1 MTEQKKESTGIE
13 QSSWALYMRLFG
25 YLKKYY
31 KVFLISIVSM
41 TIAAA
46 TEPLFASLMKPLIDE
61 GFVEKNSQVM
71 GYIPFAIIGLFLLRG
86 ITSFINDYT
95 STYLSGHLV
104 QTLRKELFAKMLTL
118 PTTYYDNNATGR
130 MISRITNDATK
141 ITAAG
146 FNVIT
151 VTIKDGVTAVG
162 LLILLF
168 YTDWQLTLIT
178 LVVLPGVAICV
189 RFVAKRLRKLSR
201 KDQQLMGQLTQVL
214 GESVD
219 CAKVVKIYGGQ
230 NVEWKHFDKA
240 SNDIRRNQIKQ
251 TSTSSLNT
259 GITQL
264 IIAMALA
271 LILYLAAQRAQSN
284 NFTAGNFMSFL
295 TAMLLLF
302 APIKRITGI
311 SQSLQTGLAAVES
324 VFGFLDEKS
333 EPDNGTIELTKVD
346 GDIKF
351 HDVSFQYEGAQV
363 NAIDHLNLTIPFGK
377 TVALVGFSGSGKTTV
392 TSLIPRFY
400 LPTSGYISLGGKAI
414 DEFTLSSLRSQ
425 MALVSQEVV
434 LFNDTVA
441 ANIRYAKPEATDLE
455 VIEAAKSANAF
466 EFIENMPKKFETL
479 VGENGVK
486 LSGGQ
491 RQRLAIARALLK
503 NAPILILDEA
513 TSALD
518 TQSERLV
525 QSALENLMKN
535 RTTLVVA
542 HRLSTIEGSDLILV
556 MESGKVVEKGTHE
569 ELIKIDGRYAT
580 LHKMQFKETQ
590 KRIEDES
597 L

>member
-1 MTEQKKESTGIE
+1 MTDINSEQQQEKV
-13 QSSWALYMRLFG
+13 SSWALYKRLFG
-25 YLKKYY
+25 YLRQYY
-31 KVFLISIVSM
+31 KVFLVSTVAM

-46 TEPLFASLMKPLIDE
+46 TEPLFALLMKPLIDG
-61 GFVEKNSQVM
+61 GFVEKNSTIM
-71 GYIPFAIIGLFLLRG
+71 NLIPLAIIGLFLLRG
-86 ITSFINDYT
+86 LTSFINDYT

-104 QTLRKELFAKMLTL
+104 QTLRKELFNKLLTL

-130 MISRITNDATK
+130 AISRITNDVGQ
-141 ITAAG
+141 ITVAG

-151 VTIKDGVTAVG
+151 VVIKDGVTAIG
-162 LLILLF
+162 LMALLL
-168 YTDWQLTLIT
+168 YIDWQLTLIT
-178 LVVLPGVAICV
+178 LVVLPGVALCV
-189 RFVAKRLRKLSR
+189 RFVAKRLRGLSR
-201 KDQQLMGQLTQVL
+201 RSQMLMGQLTQIL
-214 GESVD
+214 SESID
-219 CAKVVKIYGGQ
+219 CAKIVKIYGGQ
-230 NVEWKHFDKA
+230 RFESTRFDQA

-251 TSTSSLNT
+251 NSTSSLNT

-271 LILYLAAQRAQSN
+271 LILYLATQRAQSS

-311 SQSLQTGLAAVES
+311 SQSLQTGLAAAES

-333 EPDNGTIELTKVD
+333 EADNGTIELSRTT
-346 GDIKF
+346 GNIQF
-351 HDVSFQYEGAQV
+351 HQVSFRYEGANV
-363 NAIDHLNLTIPFGK
+363 NAINNMNLTIPAGK

-400 LPTSGYISLGGKAI
+400 LPTSGHISLDNIPI
-414 DEFTLSSLRSQ
+414 DDYTLGSLRAQ

-441 ANIRYAKPEATDLE
+441 TNIRYAKPEASFE
-455 VIEAAKSANAF
+455 EIVAAAKAANAL
-466 EFIENMPKKFETL
+466 EFIEAMPEQFDTL
-479 VGENGVK
+479 IGENGVK

-525 QSALENLMKN
+525 QTALDNLMQN

-542 HRLSTIEGSDLILV
+542 HRLSTIENADLILV
-556 MESGKVVEKGTHE
+556 MEQGQVVEEGTHE
-569 ELIKIDGRYAT
+569 QLIRLEGRYAL
-580 LHKMQFKETQ
+580 LHKMQFKEKETV
-590 KRIEDES
+590 S
-597 L
+597 GN

>member
-1 MTEQKKESTGIE
+1 MTDINSEQQQEKV
-13 QSSWALYMRLFG
+13 SSWALYKRLFG
-25 YLKKYY
+25 YLRQYY
-31 KVFLISIVSM
+31 KVFLVSTVAM

-46 TEPLFASLMKPLIDE
+46 TEPLFALLMKPLIDG
-61 GFVEKNSQVM
+61 GFVEKNSTIM
-71 GYIPFAIIGLFLLRG
+71 NLIPLAIIGLFLLRG
-86 ITSFINDYT
+86 LTSFINDYT

-104 QTLRKELFAKMLTL
+104 QSLRKELFDKMLSL

-130 MISRITNDATK
+130 AISRITNDVGQ
-141 ITAAG
+141 ITVAG

-151 VTIKDGVTAVG
+151 VVIKDGVTAIG
-162 LLILLF
+162 LMALLL
-168 YTDWQLTLIT
+168 YIDWQLTLIT
-178 LVVLPGVAICV
+178 LVVLPGVALCV
-189 RFVAKRLRKLSR
+189 RFVAKRLRGLSR
-201 KDQQLMGQLTQVL
+201 RSQMLMGQLTQIL
-214 GESVD
+214 SESID
-219 CAKVVKIYGGQ
+219 CAKIVKIYGGQ
-230 NVEWKHFDKA
+230 RFESTRFDQA

-251 TSTSSLNT
+251 NSTSSLNT

-271 LILYLAAQRAQSN
+271 LILYLATQRAQSS

-311 SQSLQTGLAAVES
+311 SQSLQTGLAAAES

-333 EPDNGTIELTKVD
+333 EADNGTIELSRTT
-346 GDIKF
+346 GNIQF
-351 HDVSFQYEGAQV
+351 HQVSFRYEGANV
-363 NAIDHLNLTIPFGK
+363 NAINNMNLTIPAGK

-400 LPTSGYISLGGKAI
+400 LPTSGHISLDNIPI
-414 DEFTLSSLRSQ
+414 DDYTLGSLRAQ

-441 ANIRYAKPEATDLE
+441 TNIRYAKPEASFE
-455 VIEAAKSANAF
+455 EIVAAAKAANAL
-466 EFIENMPKKFETL
+466 EFIEAMPEQFDTL
-479 VGENGVK
+479 IGENGVK

-525 QSALENLMKN
+525 QTALDNLMQN

-542 HRLSTIEGSDLILV
+542 HRLSTIENADLILV
-556 MESGKVVEKGTHE
+556 MEQGQVVEEGTHE
-569 ELIKIDGRYAT
+569 QLIRLEGRYAL
-580 LHKMQFKETQ
+580 LHKMQFKEKETV
-590 KRIEDES
+590 S
-597 L
+597 GN

>member
-1 MTEQKKESTGIE
+1 MTDINSEQQQETV
-13 QSSWALYMRLFG
+13 SSWALYKRLFG
-25 YLKKYY
+25 YLRQYY
-31 KVFLISIVSM
+31 KVFLVSTVAM

-46 TEPLFASLMKPLIDE
+46 TEPLFALLMKPLIDE
-61 GFVEKNSQVM
+61 GFVEKNSSIM
-71 GYIPFAIIGLFLLRG
+71 NMIPLAIIGLFLLRG
-86 ITSFINDYT
+86 LTSFINDYT

-104 QTLRKELFAKMLTL
+104 QSLRKELFDKMLSL

-130 MISRITNDATK
+130 TISRITNDVGQ
-141 ITAAG
+141 ITVAG

-151 VTIKDGVTAVG
+151 VVIKDGVTAIG
-162 LLILLF
+162 LMALLL

-178 LVVLPGVAICV
+178 LVVLPGVALCV
-189 RFVAKRLRKLSR
+189 RFVAKRLRGLSR
-201 KDQQLMGQLTQVL
+201 RSQILMGQLTQIL
-214 GESVD
+214 SESVD
-219 CAKVVKIYGGQ
+219 CAKIVKIYGGQ
-230 NVEWKHFDKA
+230 RFESVRFDRA

-251 TSTSSLNT
+251 NSTSSLNT

-271 LILYLAAQRAQSN
+271 LILYLATQRAQSN

-302 APIKRITGI
+302 APIKRITSI
-311 SQSLQTGLAAVES
+311 SQSLQIGLAAAES
-324 VFGFLDEKS
+324 VFGFLDEQS
-333 EPDNGTIELTKVD
+333 EPDNGTIELSRTT
-346 GDIKF
+346 GNIQF
-351 HDVSFQYEGAQV
+351 HQVRFRYEGANI
-363 NAIDHLNLTIPFGK
+363 NAINNLNLTIPAGK

-400 LPTSGYISLGGKAI
+400 LPTSGHISLDNIPI
-414 DEFTLSSLRSQ
+414 DDYTLGSLRAQ

-441 ANIRYAKPEATDLE
+441 ANIRYAKPESSFEE
-455 VIEAAKSANAF
+455 VVAAAKAANAL
-466 EFIENMPKKFETL
+466 EFIETMPEQFDTL
-479 VGENGVK
+479 IGENGVK

-525 QSALENLMKN
+525 QAALDNLMQN

-542 HRLSTIEGSDLILV
+542 HRLSTIEGADLILV
-556 MESGKVVEKGTHE
+556 MEQGQVVEEGTHE
-569 ELIKIDGRYAT
+569 QLIQLEGRYAL
-580 LHKMQFKETQ
+580 LHKMQFKDKETV
-590 KRIEDES
+590 S
-597 L
+597 SN

>member
-1 MTEQKKESTGIE
+1 MTEQKKESLEIE
-13 QSSWALYMRLFG
+13 QSSWTLYIRLFG
-25 YLKKYY
+25 YLKRYY

-46 TEPLFASLMKPLIDE
+46 TEPLFAWLMKPLIDE
-61 GFVEKNSQVM
+61 GFVEKNNQVM
-71 GYIPFAIIGLFLLRG
+71 AYIPVAIIGLFLLRG
-86 ITSFINDYT
+86 LTSFLNDYT

-104 QTLRKELFAKMLTL
+104 QTLRKELFAKMITL
-118 PTTYYDNNATGR
+118 PTDYYDNNATGR

-178 LVVLPGVAICV
+178 LVVLPSVAICV

-201 KDQQLMGQLTQVL
+201 QDQHFMGQLTQVL
-214 GESVD
+214 GESID

-230 NVEWKHFDKA
+230 NFEWKRFDQA
-240 SNDIRRNQIKQ
+240 SNNIRRNQIKQ

-271 LILYLAAQRAQSN
+271 LILYLAAQRAQNN

-333 EPDNGTIELTKVD
+333 EPDTGTIELTDVK
-346 GDIKF
+346 GDIEF

-400 LPTSGYISLGGKAI
+400 LPTSGYISLGGKPI
-414 DEFTLSSLRSQ
+414 DEFTLLSLRSQ

-441 ANIRYAKPEATDLE
+441 ANIRYAKPDATDEE
-455 VIEAAKSANAF
+455 VVNAAKYANAL
-466 EFIENMPKKFETL
+466 EFIENTPERFETL
-479 VGENGVK
+479 IGENGVK

-525 QSALENLMKN
+525 QGALDNLMKN

-542 HRLSTIEGSDLILV
+542 HRLSTIEGADLILV
-556 MESGKVVEKGTHE
+556 MDQGKVVEEGTHD
-569 ELIKIDGRYAT
+569 ELIEMDGRYAT
-580 LHKMQFKETQ
+580 LHKMQFKDTQ